1 MAFLSYRSAPGVE
14 PVVLPSNRGQIEA
27 VARRCRR
34 LVAGRALVSA
44 GAALVPVPG
53 VDIATDVG
61 LLRDLISRINRDFG
75 LTPEQI
81 DQLEPRA
88 KEVLYQALLGFGTAL
103 AGKAI
108 TRALA
113 LRAVQSVGKQATARQ
128 AARLIPVAGQAVSA
142 AISFGAIAYVGERH
156 IRDCMR
162 IAEYM
167 LDSLQRADWQPA
179 EVVR

>member
-1 MAFLSYRSAPGVE
+1 MWMPNYRGAPAAE
-14 PVVLPSNRGQIEA
+14 PVVLPSSRAQVEA

-53 VDIATDVG
+53 VDIAADVG

-81 DQLEPRA
+81 EQLEPRA
-88 KEVLYQALLGFGTAL
+88 KEVLYQALLGIGTAL
-103 AGKAI
+103 AGKVI

-113 LRAVQSVGKQATARQ
+113 LRAMQSVGTQVTARQ
-128 AARLIPVAGQAVSA
+128 AARLLPVAGQAMSA

-156 IRDCMR
+156 IRDCVR

-167 LDSLQRADWQPA
+167 LESLRRADWQTA